1 MTTERWDD
9 QRLDRLAALVESN
22 ARAIE
27 AISNDRAASRVDMA
41 RSQASIDALVQTI
54 TEFSIRT
61 EARINSNEAQIN
73 RLDEAVNG
81 IERLLQ
87 ELIRNRSH

>member
-1 MTTERWDD
+1 MTIERWDD

-27 AISNDRAASRVDMA
+27 AISDDRAASRVNMA
-41 RSQASIDALVQTI
+41 TTKASIDALVQTI
-54 TEFSIRT
+54 LEFSIRT
-61 EARINSNEAQIN
+61 EARINSNEAQID

>member
-1 MTTERWDD
+1 MTIERWDD

-27 AISNDRAASRVDMA
+27 AISDDRAAIRADMA

-54 TEFSIRT
+54 LEFSIRT
-61 EARINSNEAQIN
+61 EARINSNEQRLN
-73 RLDEAVNG
+73 RLDEAVG
-81 IERLLQ
+81 SIERLLQ

>member
-1 MTTERWDD
+1 MTSERWDD

-27 AISNDRAASRVDMA
+27 AISDDRAASRADMA
-41 RSQASIDALVQTI
+41 RSQASVDALVQTI
-54 TEFSIRT
+54 LEFSIRT
-61 EARINSNEAQIN
+61 EARINSNEQRLD

-87 ELIRNRSH
+87 ELISNRSH